1 VDNYAYPFVAN
12 RELILATNTTY
23 FSANV
28 REHTGTP
35 LGRQL
40 GRYVNFSG
48 EQFFLEVIKE
58 YSQWLYDGTI
68 RIMASLVRV
77 TPANADL
84 AFKFLARAYVF
95 GEHINDK
102 RWMNEIMDAFIS
114 VHIRDWRFEM
124 DDIILYTYEFTKS
137 TSPMRRLL
145 VDMHAY
151 CLKSCDNVKVKL
163 RELPTK
169 FAMDILVTLDEVGT
183 ATSRDWRERLNN
195 RETYHV

>member
-12 RELILATNTTY
+12 REHILAINTTY

-48 EQFFLEVIKE
+48 EQFSLEVIKE

-68 RIMASLVRV
+68 RTMASLVRV
-77 TPANADL
+77 TPVNADL
-84 AFKFLARAYVF
+84 AFKFLARAYIF

-102 RWMNEIMDAFIS
+102 RWMNDIMDAFIN

-124 DDIILYTYEFTKS
+124 DDVILYTYEFTKS
-137 TSPMRRLL
+137 TSLMRRLL

-163 RELPTK
+163 GELPTK
-169 FAMDILVTLDEVGT
+169 FAMDILVVLDEVGT